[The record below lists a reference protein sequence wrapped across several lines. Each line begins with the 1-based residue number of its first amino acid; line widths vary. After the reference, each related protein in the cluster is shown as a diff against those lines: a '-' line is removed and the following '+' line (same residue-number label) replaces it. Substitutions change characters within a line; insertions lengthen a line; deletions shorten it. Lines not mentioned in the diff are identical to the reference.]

1 MLQICSSKSIYIDKF
16 VLYGE
21 RHSGTN
27 FLEKCFK
34 QKFGLEKTNYYGN
47 KHFFGW
53 TKPETITYKN
63 SLHTLFIGIVRNPY
77 DWTMAMINL
86 PHHIHQ
92 HRLLNIPQFLTS
104 EWYSTDYHNNE
115 IILDRNFITKKRYN
129 NIFEMRTTKYQYLSE
144 TMPIIAHNY
153 LLLSYDSWLKNYH
166 KYLTIIGNRFNL
178 KNIGEEPALENK
190 VPYLV
195 PSRIKDIINNH
206 ADWSV
211 EESLGFNKIL

>member
-1 MLQICSSKSIYIDKF
+1 
-16 VLYGE
+16 
-21 RHSGTN
+21 
-27 FLEKCFK
+27 
-34 QKFGLEKTNYYGN
+34 
-47 KHFFGW
+47 
-53 TKPETITYKN
+53 
-63 SLHTLFIGIVRNPY
+63 
-77 DWTMAMINL
+77 
-86 PHHIHQ
+86 
-92 HRLLNIPQFLTS
+92 
-104 EWYSTDYHNNE
+104 
-115 IILDRNFITKKRYN
+115 
-129 NIFEMRTTKYQYLSE
+129 MRTTKYQYLSE